1 MLKGPLNVQLRR
13 REILVVRDEG
23 IVKLL
28 DSSSSHLL
36 EEIARVKPLRG
47 EYLIYVGD
55 CLSSG
60 DCSPLLA

>member
-1 MLKGPLNVQLRR
+1 MLKGPLDVQLRR
-13 REILVVRDEG
+13 RDIPVVRDEG

-36 EEIARVKPLRG
+36 EEIAFVKPLRG
-47 EYLIYVGD
+47 EYLVYFGD
-55 CLSSG
+55 GLSSG